1 MEQPEEPA
9 RVDEGDEEQETE
21 RRPDVGRVDLLGDRA
36 AVAARERVR
45 ELGAVPSSQHLPVRP
60 STIAWA
66 TSVRLASGPVK

>member
-21 RRPDVGRVDLLGDRA
+21 RQPDIGRVDLLGDRA
-36 AVAARERVR
+36 AVAARQRVR
-45 ELGAVPSSQHLPVRP
+45 ELGVVPSSSTCPVRP
-60 STIAWA
+60 PTIAWA